1 MLPQIPQLDSNLH
14 YTPFSFLIG
23 IVLSIIFI
31 ILINKIWDKIYDNQN
46 K

>member
-1 MLPQIPQLDSNLH
+1 MLPQIPKLDPNLH

-23 IVLSIIFI
+23 IALAIIFI
-31 ILINKIWDKIYDNQN
+31 ILINKIFNNDDNQN

>member
-1 MLPQIPQLDSNLH
+1 MIPQIPKLDANLH

-23 IVLSIIFI
+23 IVLAIIFI
-31 ILINKIWDKIYDNQN
+31 ILINKIFDNYDNQN

>member
-1 MLPQIPQLDSNLH
+1 MIPQIPKLDPNLH

-23 IVLSIIFI
+23 IVLAIIFI
-31 ILINKIWDKIYDNQN
+31 ILINKKINDNLN

>member
-1 MLPQIPQLDSNLH
+1 MIPQIPKLDPNLH

-31 ILINKIWDKIYDNQN
+31 IFMNKIIDKDYDNQ
-46 K
+46 KK

>member
-1 MLPQIPQLDSNLH
+1 MIPQIPKLDPNLH

-23 IVLSIIFI
+23 IILAIIFI
-31 ILINKIWDKIYDNQN
+31 ILINKIFDNQN

>member
-1 MLPQIPQLDSNLH
+1 MIPQIPKLDPNLH

-23 IVLSIIFI
+23 IVLAIIFI
-31 ILINKIWDKIYDNQN
+31 ILINKIFDKTYNQN

>member
-1 MLPQIPQLDSNLH
+1 MLPQITRLDPNLH

-23 IVLSIIFI
+23 IVLAIIFI